1 MMSQS
6 VMSPSTTPQPLFFT
20 NEQRSLLHKEQLPK
34 HVAIIP
40 DGNRRWAKLMNGTA
54 SVGHRAGANVLM
66 DIVRAGR
73 ELGVK
78 AVTFY
83 LFSTENWQRSQDEIA
98 ALMWL
103 LQEFL
108 VEHCQE
114 MKDTG
119 VRLKTIGD
127 ISSLPPEVVCVVKK
141 TVVETTEG
149 TDIDMILA
157 LNYGGR
163 DEIRRVVQR
172 LCQDSRDNQLD
183 PAAITEEVI
192 NKYLDTAEFSDP
204 DLLIRTSGEM
214 RISNF
219 LLWQLSYTEL
229 YVTDVLWPDFT
240 PNDFFDALVDFQRRQ
255 RRLGG
260 S

>member
-1 MMSQS
+1 MLQT
-6 VMSPSTTPQPLFFT
+6 SPTIYFT
-20 NEQRSLLHKEQLPK
+20 NEQRGMLHKAPIPS

-40 DGNRRWAKLMNGTA
+40 DGNRRWARMMDGKI
-54 SVGHRAGANVLM
+54 SEGHRAGANVLM
-66 DIVRAGR
+66 DIVKAGR
-73 ELGVK
+73 ELGIK
-78 AVTFY
+78 SITFY
-83 LFSTENWQRSQDEIA
+83 LFSTENWLRSKDEVA

-103 LQEFL
+103 FEEFL
-108 VEHCQE
+108 YEHCQE
-114 MKDTG
+114 MIDLG
-119 VRLKTIGD
+119 IRLRSIGD
-127 ISSLPPEVVCVVKK
+127 VDHLPSEVVKAVNDTAAATASCS
-141 TVVETTEG
+141 T
-149 TDIDMILA
+149 IDMVMA

-163 DEIRRVVQR
+163 NEICRAVQR
-172 LCQDSRDNQLD
+172 LCERVRNNEID
-183 PAAITEEVI
+183 PAKITEAVI
-192 NKYLDTAEFSDP
+192 AQHLDTGPCNDP

-229 YVTDVLWPDFT
+229 YVTDILWPDFT

>member
-1 MMSQS
+1 MTKASQ
-6 VMSPSTTPQPLFFT
+6 TIFYTH
-20 NEQRSLLHKEQLPK
+20 EQRGLLEKSRLPK

-40 DGNRRWAKLMNGTA
+40 DGNRRWAKMMNGTA
-54 SVGHRAGANVLM
+54 TVGHKAGANVLM
-66 DIVRAGR
+66 DVVRAGR
-73 ELGVK
+73 ELGIK
-78 AVTFY
+78 TVTFY
-83 LFSTENWQRSQDEIA
+83 LFSTENWLRSKEEIA

-108 VEHCQE
+108 LEHCQE

-119 VRLKTIGD
+119 VRLMTIGD
-127 ISSLPPEVVCVVKK
+127 VENLPPEVVKVVND
-141 TVVETTEG
+141 TVVETAGG
-149 TDIDMILA
+149 TDIDMVLA

-163 DEIRRVVQR
+163 DEIRRVIQR
-172 LCQDSRDNQLD
+172 MCHDTRNNEID
-183 PAAITEEVI
+183 PKDVTEEMI
-192 NKYLDTAEFSDP
+192 AKYLDTASVSDP

-240 PNDFFDALVDFQRRQ
+240 PNDFFDALVDFQQRQ